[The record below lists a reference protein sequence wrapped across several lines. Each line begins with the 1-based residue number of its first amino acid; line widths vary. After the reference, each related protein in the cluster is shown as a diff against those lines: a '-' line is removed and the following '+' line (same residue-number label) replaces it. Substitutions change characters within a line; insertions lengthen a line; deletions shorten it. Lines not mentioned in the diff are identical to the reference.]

1 MSFVTQDC
9 EAYSNLVVRR
19 DFFQWRIPRV
29 AAPLCFPNRY
39 SLLAGV
45 MVDTLCPWYTRN
57 HGLSW
62 CEIALEGAS
71 PLFVPSTT
79 SKRRDCNKR
88 SDILYI
94 YIFFNDWWAA
104 TRDLFLFRKSWIFY
118 LYISL
123 FAFLNILKLRT
134 LIDQC
139 LINCLLWNFLIIEID
154 IMLDTRSW

>member
-1 MSFVTQDC
+1 MPVRCREFEERTGNGMSFVTQDC

-94 YIFFNDWWAA
+94 YFLMTDGLQRETCFFLENREYFIF
-104 TRDLFLFRKSWIFY
+104 T
-118 LYISL
+118 
-123 FAFLNILKLRT
+123 
-134 LIDQC
+134 
-139 LINCLLWNFLIIEID
+139 
-154 IMLDTRSW
+154 